1 MPTAIISGRVE
12 ESTKEKAEA
21 YIRAAGLT
29 VGDVIK
35 RVWDRI
41 AQTGELPQPV
51 EKSESTDDASWRAF
65 MEFRDFLNG
74 SEETEDWLADLDDR
88 GVRDI
93 VTAALE
99 DKYA

>member
-1 MPTAIISGRVE
+1 MSTAIISGRVE

-51 EKSESTDDASWRAF
+51 GQSDSAENASWQAF
-65 MEFRDFLNG
+65 MEFRDLLNG

-88 GVRDI
+88 GVRDV

-99 DKYA
+99 EKYA